1 MRENAQSSSWVTF
14 SVRFY
19 QGLIRAY
26 PAGFRHEYAVA
37 MQQVFRDCVLRAY
50 QDGGT
55 KALLGLWMRT
65 GSDFLKSILEEYAKG
80 GTNMTREK
88 FIKLSGWAMG
98 VGSIAILIGWLAES
112 RPEYNPFNAASL
124 PVDRYANLAA
134 LPLIAMGVLLV
145 SLGMLGLQARYGAQ
159 GGKFGSFCLGLG
171 ALSGLVSAV
180 GILGL
185 AINDSDPW
193 WSMFFLGWMLQYL
206 MLALFGVIC
215 RQRRILPRWNSLPL
229 LAGIWLPGF
238 MLVSLI
244 YESITGSWL
253 ELPDPV
259 FAALFTI
266 GAAGAGWLGYLLQ
279 SDAQPAGPA
288 AGAA

>member
-1 MRENAQSSSWVTF
+1 MLKTRSDPNLVSLSSAVYRAMITFYPQQFKREYGSSM
-14 SVRFY
+14 
-19 QGLIRAY
+19 
-26 PAGFRHEYAVA
+26 E
-37 MQQVFRDCVLRAY
+37 QVFRDCCRRAY
-50 QDGGT
+50 QEGGAWGLLAVWART
-55 KALLGLWMRT
+55 AL
-65 GSDFLKSILEEYAKG
+65 DYLKTIIEEYAKG

-145 SLGMLGLQARYGAQ
+145 SLGMLGLQSRYGAQ

-244 YESITGSWL
+244 YESMTGSWL

-266 GAAGAGWLGYLLQ
+266 GAAGAGLLGYLLQ